1 MSQKIH
7 NCKSNKLFFISFFL
21 FFKLELGRLKAVLV
35 HHVGQERQDRQLRSS
50 LVHLVIIFVYLRTR
64 CRKGRGTSER
74 PSSQKN
80 IVGNVF
86 QRLLIEQAGSR
97 SGIGLWGGWSWS
109 FDTNVQALSRQ
120 RRSSLGNCPKTSS
133 SHRQIGIHVVGLAL
147 GNAGWRGQGKFRI
160 SHSRCKTLLDIGR
173 RVVGRVEGSS
183 RRPGG
188 LGDGVPQIFSPV
200 N

>member
-1 MSQKIH
+1 M
-7 NCKSNKLFFISFFL
+7 FFISFFLL

-35 HHVGQERQDRQLRSS
+35 HHVGQERQDRRLRSS

-64 CRKGRGTSER
+64 CRKGRGTFER

-97 SGIGLWGGWSWS
+97 PGTGLRGGWSWS
-109 FDTNVQALSRQ
+109 FDRSVNAWGWQ
-120 RRSSLGNCPKTSS
+120 RWSSLGNCPKTSS
-133 SHRQIGIHVVGLAL
+133 SHRQIGIHVVGTLAI
-147 GNAGWRGQGKFRI
+147 GNAGWRGRGKFRL